1 MKKIIKYGIIF
12 LLILAMSSTLLIGCT
27 KSPSSNQQSEKPKP
41 KPIQLTM
48 WVNGKDSYISAS
60 EQKKPQN
67 EWYIS
72 QAIKRFEDQNP
83 NVKIQIVV
91 QSDALQAHQLFKT
104 AAMAGNA
111 PDIANLWS
119 GQFIFP
125 LKDAMMPINK
135 YIPKED
141 LQNIMGWDTVTLDFK
156 KGNPTFGYP
165 VPDNQM
171 CFFLYNKKIIKDC
184 GLDFENNPPRTKDA
198 FLKDMGIIKSK
209 GYTPMVADE
218 GAGYPYYFFYIAA
231 YWWVQE
237 TGREAILQENNGQKK
252 FADDQGLMDALN
264 LYHEIYAKGYMNK
277 NAATSSDSWSKFLSG
292 KVAMFPATSFMA
304 SDAQTALGEG
314 NVGAILPPDYS
325 SDAKIKN
332 SLIGGP
338 GQCLVVS
345 KDCKNVQMAVKF
357 LSFLNSKPEVLRW
370 YKLQI
375 RVPVRKDI
383 TASDLNLKPDS
394 VGAQMLKWSKHY
406 VYWVDNTLSP
416 WVVDDFNKFLPLVLT
431 GQMTPKDFAER
442 VDKDKMQH

>member
-1 MKKIIKYGIIF
+1 MKKLVKYGIIL
-12 LLILAMSSTLLIGCT
+12 LLISAMVTTLLSGGCAKKPAEQEKQT
-27 KSPSSNQQSEKPKP
+27 KAQ
-41 KPIQLTM
+41 PIKLTM

-72 QAIKRFEDQNP
+72 KAIKRFEAQNP
-83 NVKIQIVV
+83 NVTIQIVV

-125 LKDAMMPINK
+125 LKEAMTPINA

-141 LQNIMGWDTVTLDFK
+141 LQNIMGWDTVTLNFK
-156 KGNPTFGYP
+156 KGNPIFGYP

-184 GLDFENNPPRTKDA
+184 GLDFENDPPRTKGE
-198 FLKDMGIIKSK
+198 FLKDMGIIKNK

-218 GAGYPYYFFYIAA
+218 GAGYPYYFFYIAG

-237 TGREAILQENNGQKK
+237 TGRETILQENNGQKN
-252 FADDQGLMDALN
+252 FADDQGLMDALG

-292 KVAMFPATSFMA
+292 KAAMFPATSFMV
-304 SDAQTALGEG
+304 SDAQTALGED
-314 NVGAILPPDYS
+314 NVGAILPPDLS
-325 SDAKIKN
+325 KDAKIKN

-345 KDCKNVQMAVKF
+345 KDCKNVKMAVKF
-357 LSFLNSKPEVLRW
+357 LSFLNSKSEVLKW
-370 YKLQI
+370 YELQT

-383 TASDLNLKPDS
+383 TASDLHLKPGS
-394 VGAQMLKWSKHY
+394 VGADMLKWSKNY

-416 WVVDDFNKFLPLVLT
+416 WIVDDFNKFLPLVLA
-431 GQMTPKDFAER
+431 GQMSDKDFAKR
-442 VDKDKMQH
+442 LDKDKTQH